1 MRYAAPAQLG
11 QVGAGIWRAAAA
23 FTTPLL
29 PDDYLTLVNPL
40 WSARRARGQVDR
52 VIRETE
58 DAATL
63 VIRPGWHWTA
73 HRAGQ
78 WVMVGARIEGVWHS
92 RAYSITSPA
101 DEAGR
106 FSITVKAID
115 GGRVSHH
122 LVHRATSG
130 EVLRLAF
137 PRGEFV
143 LPDRVPARILFL
155 TGGSGVTPV
164 MGMLRTLAGGSSR
177 PDVVHVHSARR
188 PSAVIFGAELRAL
201 SRRLAGYRL
210 HEQHTETDGRFT
222 LGRLDELC
230 PDWRQR
236 PTWACG
242 PAGQLADIEAHWE
255 QAGAHD
261 RLHVERFR
269 PAFFAAPDADG
280 GGSVTFTRTGREA
293 AAPAGTPLLA
303 VGEQAGVA
311 MPSGCR
317 MGICFSCVAPL
328 RSGQVRD
335 LRTGQVHGEE
345 GELIQTCV
353 SGAAGACAIDL

>member
-1 MRYAAPAQLG
+1 M
-11 QVGAGIWRAAAA
+11 
-23 FTTPLL
+23 
-29 PDDYLTLVNPL
+29 
-40 WSARRARGQVDR
+40 RGQVER
-52 VIRETE
+52 VIPETE

-63 VIRPGWHWTA
+63 VIRPGWQWPA

-78 WVMVGARIEGVWHS
+78 WVMVGTRIEGVWHS

-101 DEAGR
+101 GAAAQFG
-106 FSITVKAID
+106 ITVKAVAD
-115 GGRVSHH
+115 GHVSQH
-122 LVHRATSG
+122 LVHRTTPG
-130 EVLRLAF
+130 DVLRLAF

-143 LPDRVPARILFL
+143 LPERVPARILFL
-155 TGGSGVTPV
+155 TGGSGITPV
-164 MGMLRTLAGGSSR
+164 MGMLRTLAGGSSQ
-177 PDVVHVHSARR
+177 PDLVHVHSARR
-188 PSAVIFGAELRAL
+188 PSDVIFGAELHAL
-201 SRRLAGYRL
+201 SQRLPGYRPY
-210 HEQHTETDGRFT
+210 EQHTETDGRFR

-269 PAFFAAPDADG
+269 PAFRAAPDAD

-293 AAPAGTPLLA
+293 TAPAGTPLLA

-317 MGICFSCVAPL
+317 MGISSAVWPRCAPVWCATCAPARCTASRASSSRAAYRPRPAPA
-328 RSGQVRD
+328 RSTCDPSRGR
-335 LRTGQVHGEE
+335 RT
-345 GELIQTCV
+345 
-353 SGAAGACAIDL
+353 A